1 MIDYI
6 IAYMITI
13 IFLAFTMLIITTHF
27 YFKNK
32 QLNKQLDF
40 LEDEIESTL
49 EEEKS
54 KKKPNW
60 FSEQDALNQG
70 WIEALQYS
78 LRQVR
83 FVRLLKLKEIN
94 NVNKKS

>member
-1 MIDYI
+1 MGFWQGGRMIDYI

-13 IFLAFTMLIITTHF
+13 ILLAFLMLTITTHF
-27 YFKNK
+27 YFKNR

-54 KKKPNW
+54 KRNPNW
-60 FSEQDALNQG
+60 FSEQDALSQG

-83 FVRLLKLKEIN
+83 LLDC
-94 NVNKKS
+94 